1 MRVAAKMVKVVRRRL
16 VNIDA
21 QPTKLRRISSACT
34 VTNIMALKLPPSCTC
49 DRSMTKEPSR
59 RLSARK
65 ESEFTKS
72 FSASNRVEPQS
83 QPWV

>member
-34 VTNIMALKLPPSCTC
+34 VTNITALKLPPSCTC

-72 FSASNRVEPQS
+72 FSASNRLAPLNQL
-83 QPWV
+83 